1 MMLIVTDKNPYKAA
15 SWLLDNTNKNFCFK
29 QLLEL
34 AQLISSAGISNVYK
48 PVNQGKELQAWI
60 LKHKLWTYRFYTALF
75 FWCMGSVNCKPK
87 TLKDLS
93 DIRYDLADSLD
104 HYKRCC
110 KPKTAVFRY
119 KEGYVSKYPTNS
131 ELPFDVC
138 TEEYKKYIT
147 EYKFRKEIIQ

>member
-34 AQLISSAGISNVYK
+34 AQLVSSTGISNVYK
-48 PVNQGKELQAWI
+48 PVKQGKELQAWI
-60 LKHKLWTYRFYTALF
+60 LKHKLWTYRFFTALF
-75 FWCMGSVNCKPK
+75 FWCIGNVECKPK

-119 KEGYVSKYPTNS
+119 KEGYVSKYPSNS
-131 ELPFDVC
+131 ELPFDICV
-138 TEEYKKYIT
+138 EEYKKYIT
-147 EYKFRKEIIQ
+147 EYKFRKEKI